1 MRSESENI
9 LRLCNLHYHIKVV
22 AHHIE
27 VVNEEFLMKLRNQ
40 KHLKYL
46 RLSGISRISELP
58 PSIFQFMFKAC
69 HNLETLLDDIASLR
83 KFRHFDLSLLLLQRM
98 TKGFKKLTDH
108 RVLKGFVTGSSEKTH
123 CRISNLAKFAI
134 GALVQDGLFES
145 KRELSKLDHLKISWG
160 VSDIRY
166 NDIQIILL
174 SSL

>member
-58 PSIFQFMFKAC
+58 PSIF
-69 HNLETLLDDIASLR
+69 
-83 KFRHFDLSLLLLQRM
+83 
-98 TKGFKKLTDH
+98 
-108 RVLKGFVTGSSEKTH
+108 
-123 CRISNLAKFAI
+123 
-134 GALVQDGLFES
+134 
-145 KRELSKLDHLKISWG
+145 
-160 VSDIRY
+160 
-166 NDIQIILL
+166 
-174 SSL
+174 